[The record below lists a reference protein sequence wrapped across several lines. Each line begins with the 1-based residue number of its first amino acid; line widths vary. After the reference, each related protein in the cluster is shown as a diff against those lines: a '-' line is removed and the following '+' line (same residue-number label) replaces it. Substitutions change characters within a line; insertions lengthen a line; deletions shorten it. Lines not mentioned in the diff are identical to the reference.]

1 MLDKEIHNTGNMWR
15 HRFPRHHLLA
25 ACGISLAATLLL
37 SVVPDSVI
45 ANRPNSISQ
54 DTVLPPVASETFAAP
69 VQPTVANSE
78 LPAKAET
85 DPWLHLKVDE
95 GDTLSS
101 LLQDEAGLSVNDI
114 HAIANSGKE
123 AKELT
128 QLSIDDKI
136 DVLVKDG
143 ALQELRLQRSKLEAV
158 TVTRKDNSYQVQ
170 HLSKSP
176 EVRTGFAAGTISSSL
191 FLSAQKAGLNDRMT
205 LKLADIFAYDIDF
218 AQDIQ
223 PGDSFAV
230 LYEDLYVDGESV
242 GQGRI
247 LAAEFTNQN
256 KTYRSVLY
264 TTPDGN
270 ARYYTPDGE
279 AMRKQFLRMPLDF
292 AQITSYF
299 SLNRMHPILHTI
311 RAHKGIDYSAPRG
324 TPIKAAGDGTVTFAG
339 VRNGFGNV
347 VMIQHGGAYTT
358 VYGHM
363 DKIGVRNGAHV
374 SQGQVIGQVGMT
386 GLATAPHLHYEF
398 HVNGVA
404 VNPLANKNMA
414 MAEPLSKTEK
424 ARFSANTAPLFA
436 QLTQKIAAARTATTR
451 TIAVAD
457 QENQQS
463 AQHQTRTQ

>member
-45 ANRPNSISQ
+45 ANRPASVST
-54 DTVLPPVASETFAAP
+54 DTSLAPLPSTTETAINQPAIVAA
-69 VQPTVANSE
+69 TVTQQ
-78 LPAKAET
+78 AKTET
-85 DPWLHLKVDE
+85 DPWLHIKVDE

-101 LLQDEAGLSVNDI
+101 LLQEEAGLSVNDV
-114 HAIANSGKE
+114 HQIANSSKD

-128 QLSIDDKI
+128 QLNIDDQI

-143 ALQELRLQRSKLEAV
+143 ALQELRLQRSKLEAI
-158 TVTRKDNSYQVQ
+158 TVTRKEDRYQVE
-170 HLSKSP
+170 HLSKTP
-176 EVRTGFAAGTISSSL
+176 EVRTGFATGIIDSSL

-205 LKLADIFAYDIDF
+205 LKLADIFAYDVDF

-230 LYEDLYVDGESV
+230 LYEDLYVDGQPV
-242 GQGRI
+242 GQGKI

-264 TTPDGN
+264 TSPDGTS
-270 ARYYTPDGE
+270 RYYTPDGE

-311 RAHKGIDYSAPRG
+311 RAHKGIDYAAPQG

-363 DKIGVRNGAHV
+363 SKISVRNGAHV

-424 ARFSANTAPLFA
+424 ARFKDVATPLFA
-436 QLTQKIAAARTATTR
+436 QLTQKVAAARATR
-451 TIAVAD
+451 TVAVAT
-457 QENQQS
+457 QENRNS
-463 AQHQTRTQ
+463 ATQTRTQ